1 MSIYLV
7 SEDDLFN
14 WVSKKAGRKLTANE
28 LIISPPI
35 VNPDVDHPENSKIR
49 VTVKREVADLTGSE
63 VLWYN
68 RLDLAVLANYPHP
81 DYPPVG
87 ALGASVYSLLT
98 LIRNSMGIEF
108 TTRDLEETFVEPN
121 GARGKLLLKAKPTS
135 VGWIGEHYL
144 ELAEKPSL
152 ATLFTSDKIFWS

>member
-7 SEDDLFN
+7 SEVDLLN
-14 WVSKKAGRKLTANE
+14 WVSKKAGQKLTAT
-28 LIISPPI
+28 
-35 VNPDVDHPENSKIR
+35 DVDISTPVVNTDPEHPENSKIR
-49 VTVKREVADLTGSE
+49 VTVKRTHATLKGSE
-63 VLWYN
+63 VVWYN
-68 RLDLAVLANYPHP
+68 RLDLSVLANYPKP

-87 ALGASVYSLLT
+87 SLGASVYSLLT

-121 GARGKLLLKAKPTS
+121 GARGKLLLKAKSTS
-135 VGWIGEHYL
+135 VGWVGEHYL
-144 ELAEKPSL
+144 ELADKPSL